1 MAITGGGYGRNQ
13 LTLNNSKKKKTSTKK
28 STNPFLHGSGGPK
41 AAKQIKK
48 ANRENAARVTPK
60 RNTNRVSAPKYKA
73 SAPKR
78 ASVSS
83 SKKRGG
89 GAWSRDGKRFYKN
102 GYVDSKGN
110 RVVNGKWVAPSSGG
124 SKKSSSSSSSSR
136 SVSSKSGSSTKSSA
150 PKTVAKTASAPKPKP
165 ISLLASDYQDQIF
178 RNQIAELDGA
188 DAAYSEDTEA
198 KTKRLKRDY
207 NANRANVGL
216 NKTNSLQNSA
226 EDYASRGMMRSG
238 AYQNNLAET
247 TKLFDDQTAR
257 MASNFSD
264 DNQEYARAKADF
276 LRGSNTQRQDAK
288 RQLADRIATE
298 NAKRTANST
307 S

>member
-1 MAITGGGYGRNQ
+1 MAITGGGYGRDQ
-13 LTLNNSKKKKTSTKK
+13 LMLNNSKKKKASTKK

-48 ANRENAARVTPK
+48 ANRQNAARVTPK
-60 RNTNRVSAPKYKA
+60 RNTNKVSAPKYKA

-83 SKKRGG
+83 SKSRGG

-124 SKKSSSSSSSSR
+124 SKKSSSSSSSR
-136 SVSSKSGSSTKSSA
+136 SVSSNSGSSAKSSA
-150 PKTVAKTASAPKPKP
+150 PKTVAKKATVTKAKPVK
-165 ISLLASDYQDQIF
+165 LLASDYEDQIF

-207 NANRANVGL
+207 TANRANVGL

-288 RQLADRIATE
+288 RQLGERIALE
-298 NAKRTANST
+298 NSKRTANST

>member
-1 MAITGGGYGRNQ
+1 MAIRGVNIN
-13 LTLNNSKKKKTSTKK
+13 TLNALKKKTTKK

-48 ANRENAARVTPK
+48 ANRENAARVTPR
-60 RNTNRVSAPKYKA
+60 RNTNKRVSAPKYKA

-110 RVVNGKWVAPSSGG
+110 KVVNGKWVAPSSGG
-124 SKKSSSSSSSSR
+124 GKKSSSSSSSR
-136 SVSSKSGSSTKSSA
+136 SVKSNSGSSVKSTAKSSA

-165 ISLLASDYQDQIF
+165 ISLLASDYQDQIY

-207 NANRANVGL
+207 SANRANVGL

-288 RQLADRIATE
+288 RQLGERIALE